1 MLACSILCEMCGIL
15 VEVRISFVASEMRA
29 KNSLLNLIKLK
40 SHTSHCALQ
49 SPLRYAARGNPT
61 CDTQGLFLR
70 LILSARE
77 ILVDNSPVTHSS
89 MAGQEL
95 EGSVVNLVEQSSLKW
110 IFVGGKGG
118 VGKTTCSC
126 SIAVQLAAK
135 RRSVLLIST
144 DPAHNISDAFN
155 QKFTKTP
162 QRVSGFT
169 NLSAMEI
176 DSNPVEGSTL
186 PGLDQLMDSNGTC
199 SIAVQL
205 AAKRRSVLLISTDP
219 AHNISDAF
227 NQKFTKTPQRV
238 SGFTNLSAMEID
250 SNPVEGSTLPGLD
263 QLMDSNGGIASM
275 GRELLHSMVGGMPGI
290 DEAMSFAE
298 MLKLINSL
306 DFDVVVFDTAPTGHT
321 LRLLQFPVILE
332 KAFTKILSLQSSFAP
347 MLGQLSGL
355 LGMGELSIDD
365 TLRKFKETLDQVK
378 QMNAEFKNPDLTT
391 FVCVCIAEFLSLYET
406 ERLIQ
411 ELTKQGID
419 THNIIVNQLIFPDN
433 TEGGVQCKKCQ
444 ARFRV
449 QSKYLEQI
457 ADLYEDFHI
466 TKLPLLDEEV
476 RGAEQIRN
484 FSKNLVV
491 PYSPPGNAS
500 TS

>member
-1 MLACSILCEMCGIL
+1 MDGSRVTE
-15 VEVRISFVASEMRA
+15 RSETDSDCRA
-29 KNSLLNLIKLK
+29 Q
-40 SHTSHCALQ
+40 T
-49 SPLRYAARGNPT
+49 
-61 CDTQGLFLR
+61 
-70 LILSARE
+70 
-77 ILVDNSPVTHSS
+77 
-89 MAGQEL
+89 
-95 EGSVVNLVEQSSLKW
+95 SLKW

-126 SIAVQLAAK
+126 SLAVQLASK
-135 RRSVLLIST
+135 RRRVLLIST

-162 QRVSGFT
+162 QKVSGFE
-169 NLSAMEI
+169 NLFAMEV
-176 DSNPVEGSTL
+176 DSNPVEGSAL
-186 PGLDQLMDSNGTC
+186 PGLEQLANSNG
-199 SIAVQL
+199 S
-205 AAKRRSVLLISTDP
+205 
-219 AHNISDAF
+219 
-227 NQKFTKTPQRV
+227 
-238 SGFTNLSAMEID
+238 
-250 SNPVEGSTLPGLD
+250 
-263 QLMDSNGGIASM
+263 IASM
-275 GRELLHSMVGGMPGI
+275 GRELLQNMIGGMPGI

-355 LGMGELSIDD
+355 LGMGELSLEE
-365 TLRKFKETLDQVK
+365 TMRKFNETLDQVK
-378 QMNAEFKNPDLTT
+378 RMNAEFKNPDLTT

-411 ELTKQGID
+411 ELTKQ
-419 THNIIVNQLIFPDN
+419 LLFPDASD
-433 TEGGVQCKKCQ
+433 GCIQCRKCQ
-444 ARFRV
+444 ARSRI

-476 RGAEQIRN
+476 RGPEQIQTFSRN
-484 FSKNLVV
+484 LIV
-491 PYSPPGNAS
+491 PYTVGGPKGKA
-500 TS
+500 

>member
-1 MLACSILCEMCGIL
+1 M
-15 VEVRISFVASEMRA
+15 AS
-29 KNSLLNLIKLK
+29 
-40 SHTSHCALQ
+40 
-49 SPLRYAARGNPT
+49 
-61 CDTQGLFLR
+61 
-70 LILSARE
+70 
-77 ILVDNSPVTHSS
+77 
-89 MAGQEL
+89 QEL

-186 PGLDQLMDSNGTC
+186 PGLDQLMD
-199 SIAVQL
+199 A
-205 AAKRRSVLLISTDP
+205 
-219 AHNISDAF
+219 
-227 NQKFTKTPQRV
+227 
-238 SGFTNLSAMEID
+238 
-250 SNPVEGSTLPGLD
+250 
-263 QLMDSNGGIASM
+263 NGGIASM

-433 TEGGVQCKKCQ
+433 SEGGVQCKKCQ